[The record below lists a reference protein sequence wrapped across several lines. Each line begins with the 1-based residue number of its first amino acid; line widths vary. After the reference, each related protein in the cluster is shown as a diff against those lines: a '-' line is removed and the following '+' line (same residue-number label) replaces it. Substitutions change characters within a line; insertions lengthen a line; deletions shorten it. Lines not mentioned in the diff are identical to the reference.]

1 MTKHYTRA
9 FRRNHEQ
16 KSLSYQTTEALSM
29 FPYEMDYLVRQ
40 EQRKDQL
47 RRLEQINLIKS
58 IKPVSPSLYCK
69 LIVELGIKFVQWGQT
84 LQRYGAEQPKIKP
97 A

>member
-29 FPYEMDYLVRQ
+29 FPYEMDYLIRQ
-40 EQRKDQL
+40 EQRKDHL
-47 RRLEQINLIKS
+47 RRMEKINLIKS
-58 IKPVSPSLYCK
+58 IKPVAPSLYCK
-69 LIVELGIKFVQWGQT
+69 LIVGLGIKFVQWGQK
-84 LQRYGAEQPKIKP
+84 LQQYGAKQPKIKP